1 MIVSAVIIIG
11 LLSTVG
17 TVAVGQ
23 TTRSLQVAQ
32 EMMQS
37 DDDTVTTLMGN
48 KRAGSNKSA
57 NGETC
62 PGIDAQTGDPELRND
77 WTKKNWLYKVRVE
90 ETSDDAWPAG
100 RIYKVEVYG
109 DGNLLTTSP
118 LYFQNSTAQSS
129 VEGVRLF
136 VDVGSKTEIPD
147 TFTSIITMLTS
158 CP

>member
-1 MIVSAVIIIG
+1 MVLLGVIIIG

-23 TTRSLQVAQ
+23 TTRSLQIAQ
-32 EMMQS
+32 EMVQS
-37 DDDTVTTLMGN
+37 DGDTVTTLMGN
-48 KRAGSNKSA
+48 QRAGSNKTA

-62 PGIDAQTGDPELRND
+62 PGIDAQTGDPELRNA

-90 ETSDDAWPAG
+90 EVADDSWPVG

-118 LYFQNSTAQSS
+118 LYFQNSTVQSS

-136 VDVGSKTEIPD
+136 VDVGSDTQIPD
-147 TFTSIITMLTS
+147 TFTSVITMVTS